1 MATFR
6 VRAPG
11 LTCVLVNRE
20 VGGQWSRRE
29 DAERC
34 HWGSGGEGA
43 HNVPS
48 SFVAPVLQPIRFQTA
63 SSFKQKHSHRR
74 AKSSFRKGCFDLS
87 TRHKAISDTKLA
99 KDLGRRGGRGGEK
112 AL

>member
-1 MATFR
+1 MATFQ

-11 LTCVLVNRE
+11 LTCVLVS
-20 VGGQWSRRE
+20 GGGGGGGKQWSRRE
-29 DAERC
+29 DTERC
-34 HWGSGGEGA
+34 RWGSGGEGA

-74 AKSSFRKGCFDLS
+74 AKSSFRKGCFDLPA
-87 TRHKAISDTKLA
+87 RHKAISDTKLA
-99 KDLGRRGGRGGEK
+99 KDLGRRG
-112 AL
+112 A